1 MDYKNTY
8 LKPEI
13 AFLLKQNKFD
23 ISNSRYLV
31 NRQGAV
37 VESNTELVNHYDHL
51 ELAYNPNAEEVFE
64 YFKTRLIDIEINKV
78 DDDKWEWILKSGS
91 KTIYSGETVYGN
103 VGANLPESRQY
114 FKSEIEAYHD
124 AIVELIIIL

>member
-31 NRQGAV
+31 NRQGTV

-78 DDDKWEWILKSGS
+78 DDDKWEWILKSRT
-91 KTIYSGETVYGN
+91 KTVYSGETVYGN

-114 FKSEIEAYHD
+114 FKSEIEAYND

>member
-31 NRQGAV
+31 NRQGTV

-78 DDDKWEWILKSGS
+78 EDNKWEWILKSRT
-91 KTIYSGETVYGN
+91 KTVYSGETVYGN

-114 FKSEIEAYHD
+114 FKSEIEAYND

>member
-13 AFLLKQNKFD
+13 AFLLKQNRFD

-31 NRQGAV
+31 NRQGTV
-37 VESNTELVNHYDHL
+37 VESNTELVKHYDHL

-64 YFKTRLIDIEINKV
+64 YFKSRLIDIEINKV
-78 DDDKWEWILKSGS
+78 EDNKWEWILKSRT
-91 KTIYSGETVYGN
+91 KTVYSGETVYGN

-114 FKSEIEAYHD
+114 FKSEIEAYND
-124 AIVELIIIL
+124 AIVELIIII

>member
-1 MDYKNTY
+1 MDFKNTY

-13 AFLLKQNKFD
+13 AFLLKQHKFD

-31 NRQGAV
+31 NRQGTV

-51 ELAYNPNAEEVFE
+51 ELAYNPNAEDVFE

-78 DDDKWEWILKSGS
+78 EDNKWEWILKSRT
-91 KTIYSGETVYGN
+91 KTVYSGETVYGN

-114 FKSEIEAYHD
+114 FKSEIEAYND
-124 AIVELIIIL
+124 AIVELIIII

>member
-31 NRQGAV
+31 NRQGTV

-78 DDDKWEWILKSGS
+78 EDNKWEWILKSRT
-91 KTIYSGETVYGN
+91 KTVYSGETVYGN

-114 FKSEIEAYHD
+114 FKSEIEAYND
-124 AIVELIIIL
+124 AIVELIIII